1 MRDGTARLDFRRKVT
16 LGFGAAALLVLVVTL
31 LSAYALKVALD
42 SHRASN
48 SQAEQLIELGFLR
61 AALEHRTASFRGY
74 LLTGEPELFEKL
86 RQARTEVVLHLR
98 RLRASAT
105 GEEAALLRAV
115 ERADLGYEEAAAT
128 GLVLRQSGGTTEDIG
143 RFIERITS
151 PRRAILDETLAR
163 YLAHKREDLR
173 HAQVRAARENLWAS
187 AVILATGGGAL
198 LLLLGLSIPVTRT
211 LASLYDTEREAR
223 SRAEASQRRS
233 AFLAKAG
240 EVLASSLDYPETLA
254 SVAELSIPEMG
265 DWCVVDV
272 ADAEGRLQRLAIEH
286 ADPAKVAALRTIS
299 TRYPEGPDDAYGP
312 GAVLR
317 TGRPEFASE
326 ISDDI
331 LRAVSK
337 DETHYRMLRDLGF
350 RSYMSAPLSVRGRTI
365 GVLTFGSAESD
376 LRYRPEDVVF
386 AQDLAHRASL
396 AIDNALLYR
405 EAREAV
411 SARDDFL
418 SIASHE
424 LKTPVATLQLQVQS
438 LLRHAEMPSE
448 SARDPRPHQ
457 RLAAAERQVV
467 RLTKLINDLLD
478 ISRITGRGLEL
489 ELEDVDL
496 ADVVREVVGRHE
508 EELSR
513 SRCSIA
519 LAIEPNTRGTWDR
532 SRIEQMV
539 TNLLSNAIKYGAGRP
554 IEIGASGD
562 AASVL
567 LTVRDHGIGVARE
580 HQQRIFDRFERA
592 VSKSDYGGFGLGLWI
607 VRQIVKAHGGAVRV
621 TSEPGRGSTFTV
633 ELPRSS
639 ASAPTAPAREEG
651 GALY

>member
-1 MRDGTARLDFRRKVT
+1 MREGTARLDFRRRVT

-74 LLTGEPELFEKL
+74 LLLGEPDLLERL
-86 RQARTEVVLHLR
+86 RQARTEVVLHIR
-98 RLRASAT
+98 RLGERAT
-105 GEEAALLRAV
+105 GEEAALLRSV
-115 ERADLGYEEAAAT
+115 ERADLGYEEAAAA
-128 GLVLRQSGGTTEDIG
+128 GLVLKQSGGTTEELG

-151 PRRAILDETLAR
+151 PRRAILDGTLAR

-173 HAQVRAARENLWAS
+173 RAQARAARENLWAS
-187 AVILATGGGAL
+187 AMILVTGGGAL
-198 LLLLGLSIPVTRT
+198 LLLLGLSIPVTRR
-211 LASLYDTEREAR
+211 LALLYDTEREAR

-240 EVLASSLDYPETLA
+240 EVLASSLDYRETLA

-286 ADPAKVAALRTIS
+286 ADPARVAALQTIS
-299 TRYPEGPDDAYGP
+299 ARYPEGPDDAYGP
-312 GAVLR
+312 AAVLR

-326 ISDDI
+326 ITDDI
-331 LRAVSK
+331 LRVVSK
-337 DETHYRMLRDLGF
+337 DETHYRMLRELGL
-350 RSYMSAPLSVRGRTI
+350 RSYMSVPLSVRGRTI

-376 LRYRPEDVVF
+376 LRYRPDDVVF

-411 SARDDFL
+411 NARDDFL

-438 LLRHAEMPSE
+438 LLRHAETPSE
-448 SARDPRPHQ
+448 SARDPRAHQ

-467 RLTKLINDLLD
+467 RLTRLINDLLD
-478 ISRITGRGLEL
+478 ISRITGKGLEL

-496 ADVVREVVGRHE
+496 ADVVREVVARHE
-508 EELSR
+508 EEVAR
-513 SRCSIA
+513 ARCSIV
-519 LAIEPNTRGTWDR
+519 LAFEPDTRGTWDR

-554 IEIGASGD
+554 IEIGAAGD

-567 LTVRDHGIGVARE
+567 LTVCDHGIGVARE
-580 HQQRIFDRFERA
+580 HQERIFDRFERA

-639 ASAPTAPAREEG
+639 ASAPAAPAREEPA
-651 GALY
+651 ALY